1 VWSRGCGMVD
11 SVGPSALPCPCLFF
25 LSCRCQ
31 REVSLELLGLESFSN
46 ATPSCWHSLP
56 ASGKDRGLFC
66 SSRNPNSLSFFQA
79 LITKARS
86 LESGDTDHPRS
97 LWDLRYGQTP
107 PRFLPTVQGDCVI
120 FCQILA
126 GSRQI
131 SQAREG
137 WFYVSP
143 NVKLPCR
150 LHVGRRRIPQA
161 HVHGVRTAEGR
172 TGPDPV
178 LWPQLNVGLQSL
190 ACFVYKMV

>member
-1 VWSRGCGMVD
+1 MVSYDTIRLRILISTASNPLAPQTGELWGGLAAIIQGPDCEVARPWQVWSVWSRGCGMVD

-97 LWDLRYGQTP
+97 L
-107 PRFLPTVQGDCVI
+107 
-120 FCQILA
+120 
-126 GSRQI
+126 
-131 SQAREG
+131 
-137 WFYVSP
+137 
-143 NVKLPCR
+143 
-150 LHVGRRRIPQA
+150 
-161 HVHGVRTAEGR
+161 
-172 TGPDPV
+172 
-178 LWPQLNVGLQSL
+178 
-190 ACFVYKMV
+190 